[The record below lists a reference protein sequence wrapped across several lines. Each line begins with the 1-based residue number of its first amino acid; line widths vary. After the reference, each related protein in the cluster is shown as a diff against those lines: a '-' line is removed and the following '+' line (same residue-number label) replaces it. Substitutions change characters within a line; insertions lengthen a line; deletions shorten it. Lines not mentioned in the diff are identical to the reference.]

1 MQRDVADRWAPG
13 ALNENTEKNASLVFP
28 LHFVA
33 CSFWPSDSSQSQ
45 LPSWNDSSVLRQD
58 YNCVMFNFGGRVITL
73 FDCSVFQAAL
83 CGL

>member
-33 CSFWPSDSSQSQ
+33 CSFGPVTVPKASC
-45 LPSWNDSSVLRQD
+45 PPG
-58 YNCVMFNFGGRVITL
+58 MTP
-73 FDCSVFQAAL
+73 L
-83 CGL
+83 C